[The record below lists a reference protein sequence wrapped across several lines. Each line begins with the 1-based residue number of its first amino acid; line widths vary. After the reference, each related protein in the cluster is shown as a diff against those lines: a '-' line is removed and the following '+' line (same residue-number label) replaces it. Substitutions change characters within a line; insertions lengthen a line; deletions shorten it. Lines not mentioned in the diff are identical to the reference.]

1 MSYILRP
8 YPDVIKA
15 AIGRIVK
22 DERIKSNA
30 KRVSEYIGQAR
41 HLDER
46 LASRLSGYEQ
56 HIDRSLKAHGLYSE
70 NNPYGYKVNFLHY
83 PEKTGRNG
91 TVLHSA
97 LRRKRMVV
105 KEQDLEGTEDV

>member
-30 KRVSEYIGQAR
+30 KRV
-41 HLDER
+41 
-46 LASRLSGYEQ
+46 
-56 HIDRSLKAHGLYSE
+56 K
-70 NNPYGYKVNFLHY
+70 
-83 PEKTGRNG
+83 
-91 TVLHSA
+91 
-97 LRRKRMVV
+97 
-105 KEQDLEGTEDV
+105 KEGS